1 MWSSFYRSRKRALLI
16 WTGPM
21 IGVLFRHDWTLL
33 WLSLIQSLSHK
44 SENPEVCW
52 SPERRELNQT
62 TEILLLIY
70 SFCCVDF
77 ICNQLSWKSDSD
89 CLIRTTNIVRGNKE
103 AAENTWSPCFKSHHT
118 SCRVIKLTL
127 AWEEAAGPDG
137 QPRLSHRWAVTS
149 PGRWWW
155 RARWCRVMKTQNS
168 PRHFMHPEQRGS
180 GTNEGGVSQSCGD
193 DETFPRSQS
202 VNMDIS
208 ILAGSGSVT

>member
-16 WTGPM
+16 RTGPM

-77 ICNQLSWKSDSD
+77 ICNQLSWKSDSG

-103 AAENTWSPCFKSHHT
+103 AAEKTWSPCFKSHHT

-127 AWEEAAGPDG
+127 AWEEAADLTGSRGSATGELWP
-137 QPRLSHRWAVTS
+137 HRAAGDV
-149 PGRWWW
+149 G
-155 RARWCRVMKTQNS
+155 WCRVMKTQNS

>member
-16 WTGPM
+16 RTGPM

-77 ICNQLSWKSDSD
+77 ICNQLSWKSDSG

-127 AWEEAAGPDG
+127 AWEEAADLTGSRGSATGELWPHRAAGDEDPEQSEAFHASWAERKWNKWRRSESELWRRRDVSSLTVG
-137 QPRLSHRWAVTS
+137 KYGYQHPRRLRQRDVTS
-149 PGRWWW
+149 LLLN
-155 RARWCRVMKTQNS
+155 V
-168 PRHFMHPEQRGS
+168 F
-180 GTNEGGVSQSCGD
+180 
-193 DETFPRSQS
+193 
-202 VNMDIS
+202 
-208 ILAGSGSVT
+208 

>member
-1 MWSSFYRSRKRALLI
+1 MWSSFYRSRKRALLV

-77 ICNQLSWKSDSD
+77 ICNQLSWKSDSG

-103 AAENTWSPCFKSHHT
+103 AAEKTWSPCFKSHHT
-118 SCRVIKLTL
+118 SCRVIRLTL
-127 AWEEAAGPDG
+127 AWEEAADLTGSRGSATGELWP
-137 QPRLSHRWAVTS
+137 HRAAGDEEYGDV
-149 PGRWWW
+149 GWW
-155 RARWCRVMKTQNS
+155 RPRTVRGISCILSREEVEQMKEEWV
-168 PRHFMHPEQRGS
+168 RA
-180 GTNEGGVSQSCGD
+180 V
-193 DETFPRSQS
+193 ETTRRF
-202 VNMDIS
+202 
-208 ILAGSGSVT
+208 LAHSR